1 MPKKGDL
8 VKMRW
13 HPTWGSEEEWDHG
26 AVIDYKPDV
35 YGGSSTHTTNREVQI
50 THTPRRGEVLIR
62 SYTDGGISWY
72 DELNVRA
79 FEDVVE

>member
-1 MPKKGDL
+1 MLNKGEL
-8 VKMRW
+8 VRMRYI
-13 HPTWGSEEEWDHG
+13 HTGDEWDHG
-26 AVIDYKPDV
+26 AVIDYRPDV
-35 YGGSSTHTTNREVQI
+35 YGGTGTHTSGREVQI
-50 THTPRRGEVLIR
+50 TKSPRRGEVLIR

>member
-1 MPKKGDL
+1 MKPGDL
-8 VKMRW
+8 VKMCW
-13 HPTWGSEEEWDHG
+13 HPTMSDDGWDHG

-35 YGGSSTHTTNREVQI
+35 YGGTGTHTAGREVMI
-50 THTPRRGEVLIR
+50 TKTPRRGEVLIR

>member
-1 MPKKGDL
+1 VKPGDL
-8 VKMRW
+8 VKMCW
-13 HPTWGSEEEWDHG
+13 HPTMDDKEWDHG

-35 YGGSSTHTTNREVQI
+35 YGGTGSHTAGREVMI
-50 THTPRRGEVLIR
+50 TKTPRRGEVLIR